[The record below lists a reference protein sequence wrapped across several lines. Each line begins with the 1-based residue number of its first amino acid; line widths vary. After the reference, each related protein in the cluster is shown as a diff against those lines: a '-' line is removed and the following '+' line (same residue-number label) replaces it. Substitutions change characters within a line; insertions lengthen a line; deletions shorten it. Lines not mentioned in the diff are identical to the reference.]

1 MTPNILLFTSFNPYS
16 SDQPKLSPSNEPL
29 VIKLVSIVPPSMV
42 PFAKNI
48 LASYS

>member
-1 MTPNILLFTSFNPYS
+1 MVPAIVLFLLPNTV
-16 SDQPKLSPSNEPL
+16 DQPKPSPSNEPL
-29 VIKLVSIVPPSMV
+29 VIKLVSVVPPSMV